1 MQEADA
7 LHIGDIYMS
16 PECIFFGCKHD
27 LKFAGGRWPPIYLF
41 LACIYRTEANGLL
54 KRTS

>member
-1 MQEADA
+1 
-7 LHIGDIYMS
+7 MS

-27 LKFAGGRWPPIYLF
+27 LKNLQEADGLLQEIYLF

>member
-1 MQEADA
+1 
-7 LHIGDIYMS
+7 MS

-27 LKFAGGRWPPIYLF
+27 LKNLQEADGLLYIYF
-41 LACIYRTEANGLL
+41 WHAYRTEANGLL